1 MYAYPKLQVL
11 MIAALNQERLKL
23 TPDVSVEH
31 WLLLRIEALIL
42 KHWTWVSSQYQWH
55 RKSWI
60 TTRFG
65 SRSMD
70 FMASNFETGMN
81 NRITWTEDMIFNFDR
96 SLQVLLQYGG
106 AGSDTI
112 NAARDAD
119 GFSAIMQVGWEWKVW
134 EDGLGQVLRTRYCW
148 WKISCQTCS
157 RNVNHWIYIHLLGTS
172 WLVQDVHQEEDPSK
186 WPKLRFL
193 AYLVTGLGPIISEL
207 PILSIFPTGWEV

>member
-55 RKSWI
+55 RRSLI

-81 NRITWTEDMIFNFDR
+81 NRITWTEDMIFNFDP

-119 GFSAIMQVGWEWKVW
+119 GFTAIMQVGWFGSSIDNMIVLM
-134 EDGLGQVLRTRYCW
+134 EDILPNLLKKCKSLDIYSLARNDLTRAGCP
-148 WKISCQTCS
+148 S
-157 RNVNHWIYIHLLGTS
+157 RG
-172 WLVQDVHQEEDPSK
+172 
-186 WPKLRFL
+186 
-193 AYLVTGLGPIISEL
+193 GPIKMA
-207 PILSIFPTGWEV
+207 